1 VPATSGRFTFLGSAL
16 DDPRRIQLRT
26 PEVVEAYHQ
35 RDTSTDL
42 VELAHGLTKL
52 APADMSKALG
62 ALTLFA
68 RPSMQA
74 VQHVRNREYPL
85 APICDLPVVRPQTSA
100 LHRLLSQRRSQRC
113 FGGDMLPD
121 SQLSSL
127 FFAANGE
134 TGRMETAEGDEGGK
148 LIASLRSIPSAG
160 ALHPTG
166 VFVALLRAETFD
178 PAIYH
183 YDPTEHALERLGSI
197 GEHELGRLLEAF
209 PIHPAVVDLSTAS
222 AIFFITSTFWR
233 LRAKYGPRGYRYCL
247 FEAGCACQ
255 NLSLMAVELG
265 LAHVVLGGFYDDAV
279 HEFLEVDGVDQAVIA
294 AVAAGS
300 LPCELDEAVSHGKR

>member
-1 VPATSGRFTFLGSAL
+1 VPARTGQFTFLGSAL
-16 DDPRRIQLRT
+16 GNPRRIQLRT
-26 PEVVEAYHQ
+26 PEIVEAYHQ
-35 RDTSTDL
+35 RDTSTDV

-52 APADMSKALG
+52 ASADMSKALD

-85 APICDLPVVRPQTSA
+85 APICNLPEINPKSSA
-100 LHRLLSQRRSQRC
+100 LHLLLSRRRSQRR
-113 FGGDMLPD
+113 FGGGMLHN
-121 SQLSSL
+121 SQISSL
-127 FFAANGE
+127 FFAASGE
-134 TGRMETAEGDEGGK
+134 TGRMESTGEDAVV
-148 LIASLRSIPSAG
+148 ASLRSIPSAG
-160 ALHPTG
+160 ALHPTN
-166 VFVALLRAETFD
+166 VFAALLRPAAFD

-183 YDPTEHALERLGSI
+183 YDAPEHGLEQLGPI
-197 GEHELGRLLEAF
+197 NERDLARLLEAF
-209 PIHPAVVDLSTAS
+209 PIHPAVVDLASAS

-279 HEFLEVDGVDQAVIA
+279 HEFLEVDGVDQAAIA
-294 AVAAGS
+294 AIAVGS
-300 LPCELDEAVSHGKR
+300 LPSDPSESASHGNH